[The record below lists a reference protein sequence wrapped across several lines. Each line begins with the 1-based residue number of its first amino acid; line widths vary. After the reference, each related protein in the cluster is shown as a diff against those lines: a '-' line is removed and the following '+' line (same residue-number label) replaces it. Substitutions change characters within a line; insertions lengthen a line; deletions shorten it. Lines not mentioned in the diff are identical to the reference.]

1 MVSHSQARNII
12 LGRKERTLTQV
23 DIWDTFTQETMNYDD
38 KRFERFYSHYCANL
52 VQKNDV
58 KHRKDGHDLITM
70 DQWIGALENKE
81 DEEHYIKAWC
91 YFIGKP
97 FLYDKINFFEEFVK
111 FCNEIDTGS
120 TSLGEKLTNEDKDLK
135 GWFND
140 RIKNLKRKWKDRMIR
155 KLNYHISTSQ
165 NHICNNGKP
174 LSENEKKES
183 SEKQKETRKRKR
195 QSEKGTIYFK
205 HPKGKKVEMVC
216 FLAFVLSSN
225 DIHE

>member
-1 MVSHSQARNII
+1 
-12 LGRKERTLTQV
+12 
-23 DIWDTFTQETMNYDD
+23 MNYDD

-70 DQWIGALENKE
+70 NQWIGALENKE

-120 TSLGEKLTNEDKDLK
+120 TSLELHRFTIRPPLVSLTPTLMFYNKYL
-135 GWFND
+135 
-140 RIKNLKRKWKDRMIR
+140 
-155 KLNYHISTSQ
+155 
-165 NHICNNGKP
+165 
-174 LSENEKKES
+174 
-183 SEKQKETRKRKR
+183 
-195 QSEKGTIYFK
+195 
-205 HPKGKKVEMVC
+205 
-216 FLAFVLSSN
+216 
-225 DIHE
+225 